1 MAARPMVLHAAR
13 PLCGQTQFKK
23 GGQTVKLPGKLLL
36 PLLLLLLC
44 GCTREISPVSALAL
58 DKTDDGYRLTA
69 EIVRQDS
76 LDDTASPAYLSASG
90 RDLPELLQTLG
101 NLLPGELYLSHAQVL
116 LLSESAASESILPLA
131 DYLCTENDV
140 RLSLRVAVVRG
151 STASD
156 LLRNDDEVYVLSEML
171 DRAAQ
176 EGTLPDMPLYRAA
189 EVLHANGTAILP
201 ALYLDEYGQTAPAG
215 TAVFAN
221 ERLSCFLDGSEIGGD
236 TGA

>member
-1 MAARPMVLHAAR
+1 M
-13 PLCGQTQFKK
+13 
-23 GGQTVKLPGKLLL
+23 KLLAKLLL
-36 PLLLLLLC
+36 PLALLVLC
-44 GCTREISPVSALAL
+44 GCSDEVSPVSALAL
-58 DKTDDGYRLTA
+58 DKTANGYRLTA

-90 RDLPELLQTLG
+90 QDLPELIQALG

-116 LLSESAASESILPLA
+116 LLGESAAEESILPLA
-131 DYLCTENDV
+131 DYLCVDNDV

-151 STASD
+151 CTASD
-156 LLRNDDEVYVLSEML
+156 LLRNDDEVYALSDML

-189 EVLHANGTAILP
+189 EVLHASGTAILP
-201 ALYLDEYGQTAPAG
+201 ALHLDEFGQTAPAG

-221 ERLSCFLDGSEIGGD
+221 SQLTCFLDGSEIGGGD
-236 TGA
+236 ADA

>member
-1 MAARPMVLHAAR
+1 M
-13 PLCGQTQFKK
+13 
-23 GGQTVKLPGKLLL
+23 KLLAKLL
-36 PLLLLLLC
+36 PAIALVALC
-44 GCTREISPVSALAL
+44 GCSREVSPVSALAL
-58 DKTDDGYRLTA
+58 DKTESGYRLTA

-76 LDDTASPAYLSASG
+76 LDDAASPAYLTVSG
-90 RDLPELLQTLG
+90 SDMPDLLQRLS

-116 LLSESAASESILPLA
+116 LLGETAAEDSILPLA

-151 STASD
+151 GTAAD
-156 LLRNDDEVYVLSEML
+156 LMRNDDEVYALSEL
-171 DRAAQ
+171 LERAAR

-189 EVLHANGTAILP
+189 EVLHASGTAILP
-201 ALYLDEYGQTAPAG
+201 ALTLDEFEQTAPAG

-221 ERLSCFLDGSEIGGD
+221 SQLSCFLDGGEIGGGE